1 MPQIILMQPGLPVAS
16 FSVDENL
23 ISIAGVAIDAAE
35 RQQDVAVY
43 IDVRGTSTAAA
54 EGGDGPYL
62 AQIHIPARRYEE
74 ALNEEEETV
83 LVPQPLDSNA
93 VEITLWPIG

>member
-43 IDVRGTSTAAA
+43 IEVRGTGSEAM
-54 EGGDGPYL
+54 EGDDGPYL
-62 AQIHIPARRYEE
+62 AQVHIPARRYDE

>member
-1 MPQIILMQPGLPVAS
+1 MPQITLMQPNLPVAS
-16 FSVDENL
+16 FAVDGNL

-35 RQQDVAVY
+35 RQQDVSVQ
-43 IDVRGTSTAAA
+43 IEVRGTGNEAT

-62 AQIHIPARRYEE
+62 AQIRIPARRYEE
-74 ALNEEEETV
+74 IETEEEE
-83 LVPQPLDSNA
+83 LVMSPLPLDSNA

>member
-23 ISIAGVAIDAAE
+23 ISIAGVAIDAAT

-43 IDVRGTSTAAA
+43 IEVRGTVSEAM

-62 AQIHIPARRYEE
+62 AQVHIPARRYDE

-83 LVPQPLDSNA
+83 LVPTPLDSNA